1 MLGKLRLRQ
10 TRKRG
15 GQEPFVMQVLEQCA
29 RQSISVAVVLING
42 GALAIDPIAAAA
54 PAIVEAF
61 YPSVRCERCAAR
73 MHWPTEVHARISR
86 GERTHRYAAQRPSH
100 SRSLARRT
108 AGASCRSRCT

>member
-1 MLGKLRLRQ
+1 
-10 TRKRG
+10 
-15 GQEPFVMQVLEQCA
+15 MQVLEQCA

-61 YPSVRCERCAAR
+61 YPSVRCERCDAR
-73 MHWPTEVHARISR
+73 MHGPRPVHARISH